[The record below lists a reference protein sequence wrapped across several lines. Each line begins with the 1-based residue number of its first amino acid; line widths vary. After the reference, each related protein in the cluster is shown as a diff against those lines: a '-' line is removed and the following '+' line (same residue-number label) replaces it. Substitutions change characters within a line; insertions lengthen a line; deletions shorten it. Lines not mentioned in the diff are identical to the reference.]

1 MGHPLELGPYRG
13 LRPLGLAA
21 GASRFTPGLDNPSTI
36 EAQAVL
42 VSLDP
47 LRSLLTRSWV
57 LQFQIDRARVDLR
70 RNSQGSFWQLGR
82 VPAGGQ
88 PPPLTLRYGLSGG
101 PAQVRIHGARVSRRP
116 WRWRDPCRLIC
127 AGVVWIPT
135 LSCAAVRGGS

>member
-21 GASRFTPGLDNPSTI
+21 GASRFTPGVDNPSTI
-36 EAQAVL
+36 DAQAVS

-57 LQFQIDRARVDLR
+57 LQFQIHRARVDLR

-82 VPAGGQ
+82 VPPGGE

-101 PAQVRIHGARVSRRP
+101 PAQLRIHGLKGAPASP
-116 WRWRDPCRLIC
+116 
-127 AGVVWIPT
+127 
-135 LSCAAVRGGS
+135 